1 MRPDKPKIRAPKIA
15 LQQEI
20 KEKQEEIKEKQQE
33 VPAVAM
39 PVRPAER
46 IRPEDSTS
54 MGVGDM
60 VSSLFSHQFLV
71 TLAILAAIVAVVL
84 LVNYL
89 PGWLE
94 TRSRPH
100 HSTAVPFELPPE
112 IENQRVP
119 VREAAPFNPTAEAYY
134 IEGNKM
140 MVAGSAH
147 RAEHLFRQAA
157 EANPDE
163 QKYWNAWQAV
173 RREAD
178 FDVFKRQ
185 MEALLGAGRA
195 DEAWEA
201 YVNGVKR
208 DRRFFHRYTPDFAER
223 LVKEGYLASAAS
235 ILMTFNELH
244 PVNAKAKPLLEKIR
258 NTP

>member
-1 MRPDKPKIRAPKIA
+1 MRPAKPAIRAPKIS

-20 KEKQEEIKEKQQE
+20 REKQNNGFVSTKQGVVKPVSEEEATISFGNL
-33 VPAVAM
+33 
-39 PVRPAER
+39 
-46 IRPEDSTS
+46 I
-54 MGVGDM
+54 
-60 VSSLFSHQFLV
+60 SSLFSRQFVVTVAIIAVIFTLV
-71 TLAILAAIVAVVL
+71 V

-89 PGWLE
+89 PGWLAAS
-94 TRSRPH
+94 SRPH
-100 HSTAVPFELPPE
+100 HTTALPFELPPE
-112 IENQRVP
+112 IENQHVP
-119 VREAAPFNPTAEAYY
+119 VSGNPSPYNAQAEAGY
-134 IEGNKM
+134 IEGNKLLA
-140 MVAGSAH
+140 AGFKH
-147 RAEHLFRQAA
+147 RAEKMFRQAA
-157 EANPDE
+157 EYSPDN
-163 QKYWNAWQAV
+163 QKYWDAWQAL

-178 FDVFKRQ
+178 FESFRLQ
-185 MEALLGAGRA
+185 MQALLDAGRA

>member
-20 KEKQEEIKEKQQE
+20 REKQQDA
-33 VPAVAM
+33 PDAVM
-39 PVRPAER
+39 PVRPADR
-46 IRPEDSTS
+46 IKPEGSTRI
-54 MGVGDM
+54 GVGDIAT
-60 VSSLFSHQFLV
+60 SLFSQQFLV
-71 TLAILAAIVAVVL
+71 TLAILAAIVAIVL

-94 TRSRPH
+94 ARNRPH

-119 VREAAPFNPTAEAYY
+119 VSGNPPPYNVAAEACY
-134 IEGNKM
+134 IEGNKLM
-140 MVAGSAH
+140 AAGFTH
-147 RAEHLFRQAA
+147 RAEKMFRQAT
-157 EANPDE
+157 EHSPDN
-163 QKYWNAWQAV
+163 QKYWDAWQAL
-173 RREAD
+173 RREGD
-178 FDVFKRQ
+178 FVALKRQ
-185 MEALLGAGRA
+185 MEALLEAGRA
-195 DEAWEA
+195 NEAWEA

-223 LVKEGYLASAAS
+223 LVQVGHLASAAS

-244 PVNAKAKPLLEKIR
+244 PVNANAKPLLEKIR
-258 NTP
+258 SIP

>member
-15 LQQEI
+15 LQQ
-20 KEKQEEIKEKQQE
+20 EIKEKQQE

-54 MGVGDM
+54 MGVGAM

-119 VREAAPFNPTAEAYY
+119 VSGNPTSYNVQAEACY
-134 IEGNKM
+134 IEGNKLLA
-140 MVAGSAH
+140 AGFKH
-147 RAEHLFRQAA
+147 RAEKLFRQAA
-157 EANPDE
+157 EHSPDN
-163 QKYWNAWQAV
+163 QKYWDAWQAL
-173 RREAD
+173 RREGD
-178 FDVFKRQ
+178 FDVFKKQ
-185 MEALLGAGRA
+185 MEALLDAGRA

-223 LVKEGYLASAAS
+223 LVKAGHLASAAS

-244 PVNAKAKPLLEKIR
+244 PVNAKSKPLLEQIR